1 MLPLIPLG
9 ARGRRSCII
18 ETHGRETTIGTIKS
32 SRLSSVRSAGRALDR
47 VTGMPGAG
55 GDLKPRRYL
64 SAKRRLTTPVYPP
77 FNSLKVTR
85 DPGDGATRPAGAA
98 GPRRLGGRLR
108 SPPPGLRHDLPIPD
122 DWTMFNMYRRPSRA
136 DCGLGVWWTRA
147 PVAAAPDTCSLLER
161 TL

>member
-85 DPGDGATRPAGAA
+85 DPGDGRRVRPGPPGHGASAA
-98 GPRRLGGRLR
+98 GLDHPLR
-108 SPPPGLRHDLPIPD
+108 
-122 DWTMFNMYRRPSRA
+122 A
-136 DCGLGVWWTRA
+136 
-147 PVAAAPDTCSLLER
+147 
-161 TL
+161 